1 MITITTSII
10 TITSILMMT
19 MSRSYLNVMDFPS
32 AQSLAQELIR
42 LDGNDTAY
50 LEYFWWKVVM
60 IMIIAMVMILSK
72 TNKQI

>member
-1 MITITTSII
+1 MITII

-50 LEYFWWKVVM
+50 LEYFWWKVLM
-60 IMIIAMVMILSK
+60 IMIIEMVMINL
-72 TNKQI
+72 